1 MNDRFKFRVWLP
13 FEKRMITTD
22 NESFFT
28 LNQHGSLLKI
38 NDKNEVFFARI
49 GHTFS
54 KENIMQCTGKK
65 DCTGKLI
72 YEEDIVTLT
81 GTNGM
86 VCTYVVKFKDYA
98 FVLEYLDGKRARYF
112 HKQYAQPK
120 CLYKEGY
127 RVIGNTYQNPDLLK

>member
-1 MNDRFKFRVWLP
+1 MTNLNRFNFRIYDDTTGLMGYFHRTYDPFSIMTLP
-13 FEKRMITTD
+13 C
-22 NESFFT
+22 S
-28 LNQHGSLLKI
+28 
-38 NDKNEVFFARI
+38 
-49 GHTFS
+49 
-54 KENIMQCTGKK
+54 ENIMQCTGKK
-65 DCTGKLI
+65 DCAGKLI

-86 VCTYVVKFKDYA
+86 VFTYVVKFKDYA

-127 RVIGNTYQNPDLLK
+127 RVIGNIYQNPDLLK